1 MAARSG
7 FGQTVEGRDIKILIT
22 IIILLIIHFQYRLWL
37 GDGSI
42 REIDAYQQRL
52 DDLKK
57 QVQEK
62 KERNEALYAEVLDL
76 RKGQEAIEER
86 ARDELGM
93 IKEGETF
100 FQVIEE
106 SPSPG
111 AR

>member
-1 MAARSG
+1 M
-7 FGQTVEGRDIKILIT
+7 
-22 IIILLIIHFQYRLWL
+22 
-37 GDGSI
+37 

-106 SPSPG
+106 SPG